1 MHINFAVTIAGLIAG
16 FVIGLTGVGGGALL
30 TPLLIMLNVNPL
42 TAVSTDIVAS
52 LVLKPIGGFVHL
64 RERTVNM
71 KLVLWLSVG
80 SMPAALAGVYTITH
94 IGGDVDTM
102 VKEILGWVLIVAAA
116 AMIAKVIVSA
126 RRPTDTAAPGTIPV
140 KILPTI
146 AIGVVGGY
154 IVGMTS
160 VGSGSLMVVC
170 LMLLY
175 MRMSTREL
183 VGTDL
188 VQAIPLIGAATI
200 GILLWGHLQ
209 FATTAS
215 LLIGAIPAVYIGARM
230 SARAND
236 GYIRPVIVVALIFS
250 ALKVLNA
257 SDTTLKL
264 VLAVCI
270 VPMTIELVRVARH
283 DIADRRAARAAAAA
297 AAGAAQASPGD
308 VALADA

>member
-1 MHINFAVTIAGLIAG
+1 MHINFAITIAGLIAG

-30 TPLLIMLNVNPL
+30 TPLLIMLNVNPV

-52 LVLKPIGGFVHL
+52 LVLKPIGGFVHW

-94 IGGDVDTM
+94 IGGDVDTT
-102 VKEILGWVLIVAAA
+102 VKRILGWVLIVAAT
-116 AMIAKVIVSA
+116 AMIAKAVVSA
-126 RRPTDTAAPGTIPV
+126 RRPRDAAAPGTLAV
-140 KILPTI
+140 KVLPTT
-146 AIGVVGGY
+146 AVGVVGGY
-154 IVGMTS
+154 IVGLTS
-160 VGSGSLMVVC
+160 VGSGSLMVVL

-175 MRMSTREL
+175 TRISTREL

-188 VQAIPLIGAATI
+188 VQAIPLIGSATL
-200 GILLWGHLQ
+200 GILFWGHLH

-215 LLIGAIPAVYIGARM
+215 LLIGAIPAVYLGARM

-236 GYIRPVIVVALIFS
+236 GYIRPVIIVALIFS
-250 ALKVLNA
+250 ALKVLDA

-264 VLAVCI
+264 VLAACV
-270 VPMTIELVRVARH
+270 VPMTIELVRVARQ
-283 DIADRRAARAAAAA
+283 DIAARRAVRAAVAV
-297 AAGAAQASPGD
+297 GD
-308 VALADA
+308 FALAEA